1 MPGRFA
7 VCDSTRT
14 TPGRQTGNIKPL
26 ICGETDMSL
35 RTLLTTLLLT
45 CSFSVMAATEIVPLN
60 YRTSA
65 DLLPVAQ
72 NFIGKDGKVSA
83 YGNQLIVN
91 AEPDKIDELKT
102 FLAQLD
108 TAPKR
113 LLITVDTN
121 ENNFQGDQ
129 GYSVNGAAP
138 NQTRI
143 INRSTDSRE
152 GGIQQIQASEGAPA
166 LIQVGQSVP
175 LTSTQTDGY
184 GDLRSQT
191 EYRNVTQ
198 GFYVTASVTGN
209 IVHLAISTNRD
220 RMSQERPDV
229 VNVQSTDTTVSGRLG
244 EWITLAGVNRQ
255 TQADKQGLTR
265 SYSTQGRDDMTLRVK
280 VDTLD

>member
-1 MPGRFA
+1 
-7 VCDSTRT
+7 
-14 TPGRQTGNIKPL
+14 
-26 ICGETDMSL
+26 MSL

-72 NFIGKDGKVSA
+72 DFIGKDGKVSA

-91 AEPDKIDELKT
+91 ADPGKIDELKA

-191 EYRNVTQ
+191 EYRNITQ
-198 GFYVTASVTGN
+198 GFYVTASVTGD

>member
-1 MPGRFA
+1 
-7 VCDSTRT
+7 
-14 TPGRQTGNIKPL
+14 
-26 ICGETDMSL
+26 MSL
-35 RTLLTTLLLT
+35 RTLLTTLLLG

-65 DLLPVAQ
+65 DMLPMAQ
-72 NFIGKDGKVSA
+72 DFIGKGGQVSA
-83 YGNQLIVN
+83 YGNQLIIK
-91 AEPDKIDELKT
+91 AEPDKIQELKALIT
-102 FLAQLD
+102 QLD

-121 ENNFQGDQ
+121 ENNQQNTGDQ
-129 GYSVNGAAP
+129 
-138 NQTRI
+138 QTRI
-143 INRSTDSRE
+143 INYSTASRD

-175 LTSTQTDGY
+175 ITSSQSNSY
-184 GDLRSQT
+184 GDYSSQT
-191 EYRNVTQ
+191 QYRNVTQ
-198 GFYVTASVTGN
+198 GFYVTASVTGD

-280 VDTLD
+280 VDALD

>member
-1 MPGRFA
+1 
-7 VCDSTRT
+7 
-14 TPGRQTGNIKPL
+14 
-26 ICGETDMSL
+26 MSL

-45 CSFSVMAATEIVPLN
+45 CSVSVMAATEIVPLN
-60 YRTSA
+60 HRTSA

-72 NFIGKDGKVSA
+72 NFLGKDGKVSA

-91 AEPDKIDELKT
+91 AEPGKIEELRAL
-102 FLAQLD
+102 LAQLD

-129 GYSVNGAAP
+129 GYSVNGSA
-138 NQTRI
+138 QGRI

-152 GGIQQIQASEGAPA
+152 GGIQQIQASEGIPA

-175 LTSTQTDGY
+175 LTTTQTDAYAGLPNQTNTPSPTPNNNY
-184 GDLRSQT
+184 AHLQSQT
-191 EYRNVTQ
+191 QYRNVTQ
-198 GFYVTASVTGN
+198 GFYVTASVTGET
-209 IVHLAISTNRD
+209 VHLAISTNRD

-244 EWITLAGVNRQ
+244 EWITLAGVNHQ

-265 SYSTQGRDDMTLRVK
+265 SYTTQGRDDMTLRVK
-280 VDTLD
+280 VDALD

>member
-1 MPGRFA
+1 M
-7 VCDSTRT
+7 
-14 TPGRQTGNIKPL
+14 
-26 ICGETDMSL
+26 DMSL

-72 NFIGKDGKVSA
+72 SFIGKDGKVSA

-91 AEPDKIDELKT
+91 AEPRKIDELKA
-102 FLAQLD
+102 FIAQLD
-108 TAPKR
+108 VAAKR

-121 ENNFQGDQ
+121 ENNFQDDQ
-129 GYSVNGAAP
+129 GYSVNGAKP
-138 NQTRI
+138 SQTRI
-143 INRSTDSRE
+143 INRSTDSRD

-175 LTSTQTDGY
+175 LTTTRTDPYGNQQNQTQ
-184 GDLRSQT
+184 
-191 EYRNVTQ
+191 YRNVTQ
-198 GFYVTASVTGN
+198 GFYVTASVTGEF
-209 IVHLAISTNRD
+209 VHLAISTNRD

-229 VNVQSTDTTVSGRLG
+229 VNVQSTDTTVTGRLG

-280 VDTLD
+280 VETLD

>member
-1 MPGRFA
+1 M
-7 VCDSTRT
+7 
-14 TPGRQTGNIKPL
+14 
-26 ICGETDMSL
+26 DMSL
-35 RTLLTTLLLT
+35 RTLLTTLLLI

-60 YRTSA
+60 YRTS
-65 DLLPVAQ
+65 DDMLPVARD
-72 NFIGKDGKVSA
+72 FIGKDGKVSA

-91 AEPDKIDELKT
+91 AEPGKIAELRA

-121 ENNFQGDQ
+121 ENNVQDSQ
-129 GYSVNGAAP
+129 GYSVNGSVRTGNGGVNA
-138 NQTRI
+138 NTQTRI
-143 INRSTDSRE
+143 INRSTDSRD

-175 LTSTQTDGY
+175 LTSTQTDPY
-184 GDLRSQT
+184 GNLQNQT
-191 EYRNVTQ
+191 QYRNVTQ
-198 GFYVTASVTGN
+198 GFYVTASVTGD
-209 IVHLAISTNRD
+209 IVHLDISTNRD

-244 EWITLAGVNRQ
+244 EWITLGGVNRQ
-255 TQADKQGLTR
+255 TQADKQGLAR

-280 VDTLD
+280 VETLD

>member
-1 MPGRFA
+1 
-7 VCDSTRT
+7 
-14 TPGRQTGNIKPL
+14 
-26 ICGETDMSL
+26 MSL
-35 RTLLTTLLLT
+35 RTLLLTLLLG
-45 CSFSVMAATEIVPLN
+45 CSLSAMADTQVVPLN

-72 NFIGKDGKVSA
+72 NFIGKDGQVSA

-91 AEPDKIDELKT
+91 AEPGKIEELRQ

-121 ENNFQGDQ
+121 ENNLQGDQ
-129 GYSVNGAAP
+129 GYSINGAPP

-143 INRSTDSRE
+143 INYSTASRD
-152 GGIQQIQASEGAPA
+152 GGVQQVQASEGQPA

-175 LTSTQTDGY
+175 FTSSQTDNY
-184 GDLRSQT
+184 GRMQSQT

-198 GFYVTASVTGN
+198 GFYVTASVTGET
-209 IVHLAISTNRD
+209 VHLSISTNRD

-244 EWITLAGVNRQ
+244 EWITLAGVNRE

-265 SYSTQGRDDMTLRVK
+265 SYSTQGRDDMILRVK
-280 VDTLD
+280 VDTLN